1 MAALKGSLVLLEIT
15 WELLEVNLRL
25 FTWVLWEVPIGLWSI
40 VWSFGRSLSL
50 MEVTM
55 ALMEITEDPKEITWG
70 LKQDT
75 EQLL

>member
-1 MAALKGSLVLLEIT
+1 MLLEIT